1 MTQRERISHV
11 DTAWLR
17 MDRPENLMQI
27 LGVMIFEGRINAER
41 FKRTVAQRMLRYRRF
56 RQIAREDADGTWW
69 IDDPDFDIDAHVRH
83 SSLPA
88 PHGTHELQKFVAEMA
103 SSPLNP
109 ARPRWEF
116 NLVDTARGN
125 SALVVRIHHAIADG
139 IALLGVIHSLTDAA
153 ANAPEHGG
161 PEAASEEPDDDDA
174 GDVPEGDAFWR
185 TILDPLTDVTLASI
199 HLGGHLW
206 GQFLGLRNDPAGI
219 RNYARVAAA
228 IAQEV
233 GKLALLP
240 NDSPTRFKGKPGTV
254 KRVAWSEPIALPD
267 IKAVGK
273 VLGCSVNDTLLAA
286 VAGALR
292 GYLVA
297 RGDPVVSSVAIRAMV
312 PVNLRAASDADEL
325 GNRFG
330 LVALELPIGIDN
342 PLARLY
348 ATRARMAAL
357 KGSYQAMLTFT
368 LLGAAGTA
376 PKFVQDQILKLLTSK
391 TTAVMT
397 NVPGAQQPRYFAGSR
412 IDQQM
417 VWVPQAGDIGMG
429 VSILSYNGRV
439 QFGLITDKNRVDD
452 PEQIVGRFADE
463 FEKLLWLLLLEP
475 WDRLGDPAAV
485 EEDLSRLN
493 NTVAE

>member
-69 IDDPDFDIDAHVRH
+69 VDDPDFDIDAHVRH

-88 PHGTHELQKFVAEMA
+88 PRSTHELQKFVAEMA

-161 PEAASEEPDDDDA
+161 PEEPDDDDA
-174 GDVPEGDAFWR
+174 GDVPDGDAFWR
-185 TILDPLTDVTLASI
+185 TILDPLTDVALASI
-199 HLGGHLW
+199 RLGGHLW

-219 RNYARVAAA
+219 RDYARVATA

-297 RGDPVVSSVAIRAMV
+297 RGDPVVSTAAIRAMV
-312 PVNLRAASDADEL
+312 PVNLRAASDVDEL

-357 KGSYQAMLTFT
+357 KDSYQAMLTFA

-439 QFGLITDKNRVDD
+439 QFGLITDKNMVDD
-452 PEQIVGRFADE
+452 PEHIVSRFADE